1 MGARRSAVPRVRGAS
16 RFAPPRVRGT
26 EHLDDRGLSP
36 VIALRSLADI
46 RRCNRLFGGTAAVL
60 DALRPALIHAAAR
73 GGSLS
78 LLDVGTGMGDIPAA
92 ARALARRLG
101 VALRTTGLEWTLPIA
116 RAAVSACE
124 TAVVGDARRLPFADG
139 AFDLVTCSQVIHH
152 LDDAD
157 AGYAISELHR
167 VARRAV
173 VIGEL
178 RRSWLA
184 VAALWLASW
193 PLAFHPVSRHDGV
206 VSILRGFE
214 RDELE
219 ALVAR
224 ATGRMPRVA
233 TRPAFRV
240 SAYWTVA

>member
-1 MGARRSAVPRVRGAS
+1 MGDLRFVPARVRGA
-16 RFAPPRVRGT
+16 
-26 EHLDDRGLSP
+26 EHLDDRSLP
-36 VIALRSLADI
+36 PAIALRSLADV
-46 RRCNRLFGGTAAVL
+46 RRCNRLFGGTAVIL
-60 DALRPALIHAAAR
+60 DALRPTLLRAAACDET
-73 GGSLS
+73 LS

-92 ARALARRLG
+92 VRTLAARLG
-101 VALRTTGLEWTLPIA
+101 VEIRTTGLEWTAPIA
-116 RAAVSACE
+116 RAALPACD
-124 TAVVGDARRLPFADG
+124 TALVGDARRLPFAG
-139 AFDLVTCSQVIHH
+139 RSFDVVTCSQVIHH
-152 LDDAD
+152 LDDTD
-157 AGYAISELHR
+157 AARAIAELHR

-184 VAALWLASW
+184 VAGLWLASW

-214 RDELE
+214 RNELE

-224 ATGRMPRVA
+224 TTGRTPQVA

-240 SAYWTVA
+240 SAFWTVA